1 MGFKKYK
8 KFLDWLSN
16 CCSDGDEYPTYN
28 KRRKANLIG
37 HILRRKC
44 VIKHIIEGKIE
55 GGIEM
60 MGRQGGIRK
69 QLLDERKKT
78 RGYCKLKKESPDDT
92 VWRNRFGRGCGPV
105 VRQTMECM
113 ISK

>member
-1 MGFKKYK
+1 METNI
-8 KFLDWLSN
+8 LH
-16 CCSDGDEYPTYN
+16 TI

-37 HILRRKC
+37 HLLCRNC
-44 VIKHIIEGKIE
+44 VIKHITEGKIG

-78 RGYCKLKKESPDDT
+78 RGYCKLEKEAPDGT
-92 VWRNRFGRGCGPV
+92 VWRTRFGRGCGPV
-105 VRQTMECM
+105 VRQTVE
-113 ISK
+113 